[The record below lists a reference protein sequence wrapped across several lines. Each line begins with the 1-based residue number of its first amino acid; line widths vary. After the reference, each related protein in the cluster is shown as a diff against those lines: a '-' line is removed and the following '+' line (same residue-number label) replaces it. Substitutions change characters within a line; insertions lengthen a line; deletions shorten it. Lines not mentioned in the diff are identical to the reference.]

1 MSGIL
6 YKNKNKN
13 GELRNFNFAPKVFE
27 KVSDINSNS
36 DNEAEGGGHM
46 RIEAYTQVQQLYNT
60 KKVAKAESKN
70 NVSFS
75 DQLQISS
82 IGKDIQTAK
91 AAVAGSSDIRE
102 DVTAPIKASI
112 QAGTYEV
119 SAESFADKLLKK
131 YEEAR

>member
-13 GELRNFNFAPKVFE
+13 GELRNFNFSPKVFE

-70 NVSFS
+70 SVSFS

-82 IGKDIQTAK
+82 AK